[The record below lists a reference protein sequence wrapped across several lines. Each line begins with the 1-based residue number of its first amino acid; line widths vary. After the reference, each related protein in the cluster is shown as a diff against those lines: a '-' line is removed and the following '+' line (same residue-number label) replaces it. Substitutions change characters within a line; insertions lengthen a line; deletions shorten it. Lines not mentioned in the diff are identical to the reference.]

1 MSTHLCCKKR
11 KGSMLGWFRTEVAID
26 DGPVPGPME
35 GSLDTAAKP
44 GVGAGHPPVTI
55 GSFKPS

>member
-1 MSTHLCCKKR
+1 
-11 KGSMLGWFRTEVAID
+11 MLGWFRTEVAID